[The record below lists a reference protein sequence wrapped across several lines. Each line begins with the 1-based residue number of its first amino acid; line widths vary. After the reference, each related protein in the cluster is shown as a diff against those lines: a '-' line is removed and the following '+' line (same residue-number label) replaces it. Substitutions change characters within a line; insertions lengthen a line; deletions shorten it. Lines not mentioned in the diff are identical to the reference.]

1 MSKVTKNVKVTID
14 TKIARTML
22 GIAGWDYIKLKDMPD
37 DEVFELTLHMMECYG
52 ATTETG
58 DTLEVVD
65 DG

>member
-22 GIAGWDYIKLKDMPD
+22 GIAGWDYVKLKNLPD
-37 DEVFELTLHMMECYG
+37 DEVFELTPHMMECYG

-58 DTLEVVD
+58 ETLEVVE

>member
-22 GIAGWDYIKLKDMPD
+22 GIAGWDYVKLKNMPD
-37 DEVFELTLHMMECYG
+37 DEVFELTHHMMECYG

-58 DTLEVVD
+58 ETLEVVEE
-65 DG
+65 